1 MDLKSA
7 IIKLSQEIGIDKIGF
22 AAANDFEHLRDGIEA
37 QIAADNQAGFEH
49 KNLDERLNPE
59 LIFKAP
65 KTIIAVALAYPS
77 KLTSRPKRTNYR
89 RGQFA
94 SVSWGI
100 DYHDILQT
108 KIDQLIE
115 GIKALTNDFDYKTMV
130 DTGELIDVA
139 VAERAGLGFIG
150 KNGLLITPEF
160 GSYVYL
166 GEIITNIEIEP
177 DQPISLNCGECV
189 RCVNLCPTDALIG
202 NGKMIAKRCLSFQTQ
217 NKGKMPVEFRSKIRT
232 TIYGCDICQQ
242 VCPYNKGI
250 NSIHHQDELEI
261 DLELAYPEL
270 IPLIKLTNREFK
282 VKFGHVSG
290 SWRGKN
296 VLQRNAI
303 YALGNARDRTAVDFL
318 VELYHTTPREDFKE
332 ACRWSLS
339 LILNSE
345 ATAIELL
352 EKNKKT

>member
-1 MDLKSA
+1 MDLKSS
-7 IIKLSQEIGIDKIGF
+7 IIQLSQEIGIDKIGF
-22 AAANDFEHLRDGIEA
+22 TSADNFEHLREGIEA
-37 QIAADNQAGFEH
+37 QAVAGNQSGFEH

-59 LIFKAP
+59 LIFNGP

-77 KLTSRPKRTNYR
+77 KLMKRPKRTNYR

-100 DYHDILQT
+100 DYHDILQI
-108 KIDQLIE
+108 KIDQLIM
-115 GIKALTNDFDYKTMV
+115 GIKELTRDFEHKAMV

-177 DQPISLNCGECV
+177 DQPISLNCGECT

-217 NKGKMPVEFRSKIRT
+217 NKGEMPLEFRSKIRT

-242 VCPYNKGI
+242 VCPYNKNI
-250 NSIHHQDELEI
+250 NSTHHQAELGI

-282 VKFGHVSG
+282 ARFGHISG

-318 VELYHTTPREDFKE
+318 VELYHSTPRADFKE
-332 ACRWSLS
+332 ACVWSLS

-345 ATAIELL
+345 ASAQQLL
-352 EKNKKT
+352 KKNKKN